1 MHTIPKKYVL
11 CNFPVL
17 LKPIVKLPYLL
28 ILNFQIHSTIEQKK
42 KKKKILESSKKQ
54 TLNLLFVQRANKGIV
69 VPATI
74 YGAFAFYLQLI
85 I

>member
-17 LKPIVKLPYLL
+17 LKPIVTLPYLL

-42 KKKKILESSKKQ
+42 KKIPESSKKQ
-54 TLNLLFVQRANKGIV
+54 SLNLLFVQRANKGIV

-74 YGAFAFYLQLI
+74 YGAFYLQLI